1 MSKLLNKSFK
11 WLAIVLAMVLII
23 IAAGAWWFIRAP
35 QAAGSGVVTV
45 ANLKQD
51 LSITRNAQG
60 VPHIQAGNI
69 NDAYFGLGFVHA
81 QDRLWQMMFHRR
93 VSQGRLSEVLGE
105 ATLDTDKFIRTL
117 GVAQRAKQVI
127 VEMKAT
133 DPVALAR
140 MQAYADGVNAFLTN
154 RTGPLPIEFTLTGAP
169 APEPWQ
175 VEDSAAWTIMMGWDL
190 GGNWRRELRRL
201 AYAKT
206 WSVDK
211 INDLMRVN
219 EGEIAPQTTDYAALY
234 QQLGIYSAVNSL
246 AQAVPNIIAAAP
258 ESGIDGIGSNNWV
271 LAGSRTVSGKPLLAN
286 DPHLSMNTPSLWYL
300 ASLSATQGDNDK
312 NAWHAVGA
320 TIPAMASVVLGRNA
334 HIAWG
339 FTNTAPDVQ
348 DTYIERIN
356 PQNPAEYQTP
366 TGWAAFDVRDE
377 TIKVKGKADIKLAVR
392 STRHGAVISDVVKS
406 GTMPPLKDTLAAPYV
421 LALQWTALMPG
432 DSSAAAGVQLSHAK
446 NWDEFLA
453 AAKGFH
459 APQQN
464 IVFADVQGNIGYIA
478 PARVPVRKV
487 GNDLKGLVPALG
499 WDAKYDWDGWI
510 AFDQLPR
517 NFNPPGGYI
526 ATANEKINAIDDPFL
541 TSEWALPY
549 RAQRI
554 HTLLNA
560 TPKHSLASTS
570 AIQTDISSLGVQQF
584 LKAALPLLDESAI
597 WKNLLSQFDGVM
609 RADSATPLVATAL
622 WRHLSKRLFED
633 DLGEKAYLEAADP
646 SMVWLPMLAALE
658 GKSKTDWC
666 DDIRTAKKESCT
678 EQVNGALT
686 DAIADLAARYGDA
699 SKWQWG
705 RAHALQAD
713 HNPLGKVAAL
723 ARFFSSSIPLGGDS
737 FTVVQLKNQ
746 FGREA
751 TPYRAT
757 HGPGYR
763 GIFDMSQP
771 IAHVIQTTGQNGSA
785 GSEHYQ
791 DFLKPWSRGETV
803 AVPVGTSKMNNT
815 DSVSSQRW
823 LLKATRQ

>member
-1 MSKLLNKSFK
+1 MPKLLKKSFK
-11 WLAIVLAMVLII
+11 WLAIVLAVWLIA
-23 IAAGAWWFIRAP
+23 IATAAWWFIRAP
-35 QAAGSGVVTV
+35 QAASSGVLTV

-60 VPHIQAGNI
+60 VPHIQATNV

-93 VSQGRLSEVLGE
+93 LSQGRLAEVLGE
-105 ATLDTDKFIRTL
+105 GVPLETDKFIRTL
-117 GVAQRAKQVI
+117 GVMQRAKQAI

-140 MQAYADGVNAFLTN
+140 MQAYADGVNAYLST
-154 RTGPLPIEFTLTGAP
+154 RSGPLPVEFTLTGAP

-219 EGEIAPQTTDYAALY
+219 EGEIAPQTTNYAALY

-300 ASLSATQGDNDK
+300 ASLSATQGENDK
-312 NAWHAVGA
+312 HAWHAVGA

-334 HIAWG
+334 HVAWG

-356 PQNPAEYQTP
+356 PQNPTEYQTP
-366 TGWAAFDVRDE
+366 SGWAAFDVRDE
-377 TIKVKGKADIKLAVR
+377 TIQVKGKADIKLAVR

-446 NWDEFLA
+446 NWDEFLV

-464 IVFADVQGNIGYIA
+464 IVFADTQGNIGYIA
-478 PARVPVRKV
+478 PARVPVRKAD
-487 GNDLKGLVPALG
+487 NDLKGLAPALG

-510 AFDQLPR
+510 PFDQLPR
-517 NFNPPGGYI
+517 KFNPPEAYI
-526 ATANEKINAIDDPFL
+526 ATANERINAVGDPFL

-554 HTLLNA
+554 NALLKQ
-560 TPKHSLASTS
+560 TDKHDLASTQK
-570 AIQTDISSLGVQQF
+570 IQTDIQSIGVLKF
-584 LKAALPLLDESAI
+584 LAVAAPLITNDALRYELANFDGDMRAEKSTPLL
-597 WKNLLSQFDGVM
+597 
-609 RADSATPLVATAL
+609 ATAL

-666 DDIRTAKKESCT
+666 DDIRTPKKESCAD
-678 EQVNGALT
+678 QVNGALA
-686 DAIADLAARYGDA
+686 DAIADLTARYGDA

-713 HNPLGKVAAL
+713 HNPLGKVASL
-723 ARFFSSSIPLGGDS
+723 TGFFSSSIPLGGDS

-771 IAHVIQTTGQNGSA
+771 IAHVMQTTGQSGSL
-785 GSEHYQ
+785 GSEHYK
-791 DFLKPWSRGETV
+791 DFLKPWSKGKTI
-803 AVPVGTSKMNNT
+803 AVPVGASNT
-815 DSVSSQRW
+815 GNTSSQRW
-823 LLKATRQ
+823 VLKAARQ

>member
-1 MSKLLNKSFK
+1 MPKLLKKSFK
-11 WLAIVLAMVLII
+11 WLAIVSTVLLII
-23 IAAGAWWFIRAP
+23 IAAAAWWLIRAP
-35 QAAGSGVVTV
+35 QAASSGVLTV
-45 ANLKQD
+45 SNLKQD

-60 VPHIQAGNI
+60 VPHIQATNV

-117 GVAQRAKQVI
+117 GVAQRAKQAI

-140 MQAYADGVNAFLTN
+140 MQAYADGVNAYLST
-154 RTGPLPIEFTLTGAP
+154 RKGPLPIEFTLTGTP
-169 APEPWQ
+169 APESWQ

-211 INDLMRVN
+211 IDDLVRVN
-219 EGEIAPQTTDYAALY
+219 EGEVAPQTTDYAALY

-366 TGWAAFDVRDE
+366 TGWAAFDVRNE
-377 TIKVKGKADIKLAVR
+377 TIKIKGKADIKLAVR

-446 NWDEFLA
+446 SWDEFLA

-478 PARVPVRKV
+478 PARVPVRKAD
-487 GNDLKGLVPALG
+487 NDLKGLAPALG
-499 WDAKYDWDGWI
+499 WEAKYDWDGWI
-510 AFDQLPR
+510 PFDQLPR
-517 NFNPPGGYI
+517 KFNPPEGYI
-526 ATANEKINAIDDPFL
+526 ATANEKINAAGDPFL

-554 HTLLNA
+554 NALLNA
-560 TPKHSLASTS
+560 TPKHSLTSTT
-570 AIQTDISSLGVQQF
+570 AIQTDITSVGMQQF
-584 LKAALPLLDESAI
+584 LKAALPLLNDKAHQEWVS
-597 WKNLLSQFDGVM
+597 KLRNFDSVM
-609 RADSATPLVATAL
+609 HADSATPLLATAL

-666 DDIRTAKKESCT
+666 DDIRTAKKESCA
-678 EQVNGALT
+678 EQVNGALA
-686 DAIADLAARYGDA
+686 DAIADLTARYGDA

-713 HNPLGKVAAL
+713 HNPLGKVAPL
-723 ARFFSSSIPLGGDS
+723 TRFFSSSIPLGGDS

-771 IAHVIQTTGQNGSA
+771 IAHVMQTTGQSGSL
-785 GSEHYQ
+785 GSEHYK
-791 DFLKPWSRGETV
+791 DFLKPWSKGETV
-803 AVPVGTSKMNNT
+803 AVPVGASNTGNT
-815 DSVSSQRW
+815 DSQRW
-823 LLKATRQ
+823 VLKAARK